1 MLKAINIVD
10 TDHIRKTI
18 ERNIRQCIVS
28 FKVDI
33 LRYHAKNI
41 SFSGKCKPNSNYRK
55 EISKLIVRVSEI
67 KHMYSANHDDISVIV
82 MTVMRGHK
90 PLNSSEIADI
100 ITYIGYKKL
109 SSVLNVELYDGKIY
123 PKRAAKLWLDSPL
136 KEIFFSSI
144 GKRNFFWVSVR
155 VNVGIF
161 RFCRTL
167 PSQFIARNVSLC
179 LRNCFTSL
187 FMCRSFT
194 SLFMRV
200 IVFV

>member
-1 MLKAINIVD
+1 MNLMVKAINIVD

-18 ERNIRQCIVS
+18 ERNIRQCIA
-28 FKVDI
+28 I

-41 SFSGKCKPNSNYRK
+41 SFSGKCKPNFNYRK

-67 KHMYSANHDDISVIV
+67 KHMYSANHDDISVII

-109 SSVLNVELYDGKIY
+109 SSVLNIELYDGKIY
-123 PKRAAKLWLDSPL
+123 PKRAAKSWLDSRL

-144 GKRNFFWVSVR
+144 GKRNFFL
-155 VNVGIF
+155 GICS
-161 RFCRTL
+161 RQCWDI
-167 PSQFIARNVSLC
+167 SIS
-179 LRNCFTSL
+179 
-187 FMCRSFT
+187 
-194 SLFMRV
+194 
-200 IVFV
+200 